1 MHMTVCEHTFLN
13 VEGDPLE
20 RRVVGIRRVDADAG
34 IWCVDVEHTT
44 RHWRRRCQSNIDVKE
59 GEEIRAGSRFDLVT
73 RRCGRRRWEPS
84 LHEDYMKD
92 NNDT

>member
-1 MHMTVCEHTFLN
+1 MHMNVCEHTFLK

-20 RRVVGIRRVDADAG
+20 RRVVGIMR
-34 IWCVDVEHTT
+34 VDVEHTT

-59 GEEIRAGSRFDLVT
+59 GEEISAGSRFDLVT